1 MANGPRSNTEA
12 RLEAAK
18 PTLSLLHHLAALD
31 PPHGFLVRLLD
42 GESYEAAKV
51 DHVFTDGI
59 SIVSHGTRTYIPLNA
74 ISSISIAN
82 PPVPSR

>member
-1 MANGPRSNTEA
+1 MIETPNHDLEA
-12 RLEAAK
+12 RLEAARPK
-18 PTLSLLHHLAALD
+18 LSLLHHFAALD

-59 SIVSHGTRTYIPLNA
+59 SIMNDGTRIYIPLDA
-74 ISSISIAN
+74 ISSIRIAK
-82 PPVPSR
+82 PPVRR